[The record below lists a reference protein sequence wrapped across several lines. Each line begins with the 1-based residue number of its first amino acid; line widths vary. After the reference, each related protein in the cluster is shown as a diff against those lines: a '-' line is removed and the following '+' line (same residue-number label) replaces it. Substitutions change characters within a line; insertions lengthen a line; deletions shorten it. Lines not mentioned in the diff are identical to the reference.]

1 MYQREVV
8 RRRRQQSLA
17 PANVRLEVVSISW
30 ETGVV
35 WCTCKI
41 PACILKATFSSS
53 DTKRFVVL
61 RAVLPNS
68 GRVLVGVQQW
78 STPEGV
84 VTTRGVVLCVE
95 KQGGRAV
102 SHVKRIRL
110 CCGYSRTSTSWS
122 GHPALVCQTHFPLS
136 CEGPVPIAELVANIG
151 ILFACGVARA
161 APECCCSAQTILG
174 VG

>member
-8 RRRRQQSLA
+8 RRRHQQSMA

-78 STPEGV
+78 STPKGVATTKGV
-84 VTTRGVVLCVE
+84 VYIRRVAGGQGCFSREENKIMLRILKNLHVLVRASGSGVPDTFPSQLRRS
-95 KQGGRAV
+95 GPYLRAGSQHWHLV
-102 SHVKRIRL
+102 RL
-110 CCGYSRTSTSWS
+110 RRRKGCPRM
-122 GHPALVCQTHFPLS
+122 LL
-136 CEGPVPIAELVANIG
+136 
-151 ILFACGVARA
+151 
-161 APECCCSAQTILG
+161 
-174 VG
+174 